1 MNALLLLWR
10 EALLD
15 ALRRRLVFAIGFASL
30 VSLLVLD
37 KCAGCAP
44 TMQVNGQVA
53 STASVAPAL
62 GIGLLLVVGLWV
74 VTLAGLLAS
83 DHLAQ
88 SLEDGHAAA
97 ALARPVR
104 RHELAFARLFGSLTV
119 SLGAGALLFGATAFW
134 IATRNAL
141 PVAPALLAGL
151 ACALACVTVAAFA
164 MAASLALPRLAVWLL
179 VFGFVFFTTLATG
192 IEMVQ
197 AVQGQAAEPTSL
209 IGVFLHALHRFGPPI
224 ASGML
229 PALASWLPEAGLPAS
244 LGASLLRGVTWAALG
259 LGTLAAAFRRVEL
272 K

>member
-1 MNALLLLWR
+1 VSQWLLLWR

-30 VSLLVLD
+30 VSLMVLD

-44 TMQVNGQVA
+44 VMQVNGQVA
-53 STASVAPAL
+53 NAESVAPAI
-62 GIGLLLVVGLWV
+62 GVGLLVVVGLWV

-88 SLEDGHAAA
+88 TLEDGHAAA
-97 ALARPVR
+97 VLARPVR
-104 RHELAFARLFGSLTV
+104 RDELAFARLAGSLTV
-119 SLGAGALLFGATAFW
+119 SLAAGALLLGASAFW

-141 PVAPALLAGL
+141 PIGPALLASL
-151 ACALACVTVAAFA
+151 ACALACVTVSAFA

-179 VFGFVFFTTLATG
+179 VFGLVFFTTLATG
-192 IEMVQ
+192 ISAAQ
-197 AVQGQAAEPTSL
+197 AMRGEALPAASL
-209 IGVFLHALHRFGPPI
+209 LGLLHRFGPPI

-229 PALASWLPEAGLPAS
+229 PALAGWLPQVTLPS
-244 LGASLLRGVTWAALG
+244 ELGATLVRGVVWAALG
-259 LGTLAAAFRRVEL
+259 LATLAAAFRRVEL